1 MGIGIIIGLLAA
13 IISAYL
19 IYRLL
24 KAVWALV
31 VNGILGL
38 VVFWLLS
45 AFGIINVNMDIWTF
59 LIAAIGGLPGVLVV
73 VILAYFG
80 VPL

>member
-13 IISAYL
+13 IISAYI

-31 VNGILGL
+31 VNGIVGL
-38 VVFWLLS
+38 AAFWLLG
-45 AFGIINVNMDIWTF
+45 ALGIIHISMDLWTF

-73 VILAYFG
+73 VVLAYFG